1 VGGLWDPLAAE
12 GVCVRKGVGAGG
24 RGWVRE
30 GGREGEAFG
39 IYNFG
44 KPKKDSFVML
54 PIQHSVGRIMSLQLW
69 TSPDANT

>member
-1 VGGLWDPLAAE
+1 MRE
-12 GVCVRKGVGAGG
+12 GGVGAGG
-24 RGWVRE
+24 RPLWVRE
-30 GGREGEAFG
+30 GGGGCGREEERGEAFG

-44 KPKKDSFVML
+44 KPKNDSFVTL